1 MISKIKAFFTRRKKE
16 VEPIKELPAPIQP
29 EDYTLV
35 VSLVEPSV
43 AEEPKVELS
52 AVVEEVTPDINI
64 LPKANKKN
72 KSKKKKK
79 G

>member
-16 VEPIKELPAPIQP
+16 VEPIKELPALIQP
-29 EDYTLV
+29 KDYTLGI
-35 VSLVEPSV
+35 SLVEPSV

-52 AVVEEVTPDINI
+52 VVVEEVTPAINM

-72 KSKKKKK
+72 KLKKKKK
-79 G
+79 S

>member
-1 MISKIKAFFTRRKKE
+1 MISKIKAFFTRHKKE
-16 VEPIKELPAPIQP
+16 VELIKELPAPNQP

-79 G
+79 S